1 MEWRRA
7 EVLLTRYEVG
17 PHVCFHLSA
26 GAQAAAD
33 GAFELDAADLGVLDD
48 AWARGRDLLDV
59 VGDVGVEFVGGRR
72 GW

>member
-1 MEWRRA
+1 M
-7 EVLLTRYEVG
+7 
-17 PHVCFHLSA
+17 CFHLSA